1 MKVDWDVMRQGS
13 RRKYFEIW
21 QKIKNNIP
29 LWGEEKLI
37 GKVMLD
43 HEQFHNTWEF
53 ADVLGDVE
61 YDVESE
67 VNPYLHV
74 VVHTIIEN
82 QIEQNNPEEVVLV
95 YKQLESEGIE
105 HHEIIHKIG
114 SALLE
119 EIIKIIQLNQPFD
132 TNHYVAKLK
141 TLVTHV
147 RENHHAQ

>member
-21 QKIKNNIP
+21 QRMKKNIP
-29 LWGEEKLI
+29 LTGEEKLI
-37 GKVMLD
+37 GKVMQE

-82 QIEQNNPEEVVLV
+82 QLEQNYPEEVGRVFKL
-95 YKQLESEGIE
+95 LETEGIDR
-105 HHEIIHKIG
+105 HEIIHQIG
-114 SALLE
+114 TALLE
-119 EIIKIIQLNQPFD
+119 EIIKIIHLNQPFD
-132 TNHYVAKLK
+132 SNNYVEQLK
-141 TLVTHV
+141 GLVTDV
-147 RENHHAQ
+147 RENHHA